1 MIREHMP
8 RGDESAR
15 APGKRHPEKT
25 TCDIQVSIHPKT
37 MSVFALSSPRPE
49 ATRRRRGKT
58 TVLRARHRGDV
69 MTANGRLAANR
80 RLMMAVLCVALAA
93 GSLTTP
99 AHPQGKYPDH
109 PVKVVVG
116 FTAGGGTDVAARVIA
131 QKLSEAT
138 GQSFVIENRPGASGL
153 IASEQVAKS
162 PADGYTIMVGSQTT
176 LAVAPALYKKFQ
188 IDVVKDL
195 TGMAM
200 IGISPLVAVV
210 NADSAVKSIK
220 DLIAEAKARN
230 GTMNFA
236 SGGVGTTPHMAGEL
250 LAFNAGIKMVH
261 IAYRGE
267 APGVNDL
274 LGGQIPFMFSNLS
287 VVKGNIEGGKLRA
300 LAVTSSKRVP
310 SLPNV
315 PTIAETFPGFDAAT
329 WFVLIAPSGTPRE
342 AIMRIN
348 AETKKIVATQDFQ
361 QRFEQLGMIP
371 DQDRTPD
378 KINAYIK
385 AEIAKW
391 AKVIKDADVKPAD

>member
-1 MIREHMP
+1 
-8 RGDESAR
+8 
-15 APGKRHPEKT
+15 
-25 TCDIQVSIHPKT
+25 
-37 MSVFALSSPRPE
+37 
-49 ATRRRRGKT
+49 
-58 TVLRARHRGDV
+58 
-69 MTANGRLAANR
+69 MTALG
-80 RLMMAVLCVALAA
+80 VALAA
-93 GSLTTP
+93 ISFATQ
-99 AHPQGKYPDH
+99 ARAQGKYPDH
-109 PVKVVVG
+109 PVKVLVG

-138 GQSFVIENRPGASGL
+138 GQSFVVENRAGASGL
-153 IASEQVAKS
+153 IASEQLTKA
-162 PADGYTIMVGSQTT
+162 PADGYSIMVGSQTT

-188 IDVVKDL
+188 IDVAKDL

-210 NADSAVKSIK
+210 NADSAVKSLA
-220 DLIAEAKARN
+220 DLIAEAKAKN

-250 LAFNAGIKMVH
+250 LAFSAGIKMVH
-261 IAYRGE
+261 VAYRGE

-329 WFVLIAPSGTPRE
+329 WFVLVAPSGTPRE

-361 QRFEQLGMIP
+361 QRFDQLGMIP

-378 KINAYIK
+378 EINAYIK

>member
-1 MIREHMP
+1 MT
-8 RGDESAR
+8 GVQ
-15 APGKRHPEKT
+15 
-25 TCDIQVSIHPKT
+25 TC
-37 MSVFALSSPRPE
+37 ALSDR
-49 ATRRRRGKT
+49 
-58 TVLRARHRGDV
+58 
-69 MTANGRLAANR
+69 
-80 RLMMAVLCVALAA
+80 
-93 GSLTTP
+93 
-99 AHPQGKYPDH
+99 
-109 PVKVVVG
+109 
-116 FTAGGGTDVAARVIA
+116 
-131 QKLSEAT
+131 
-138 GQSFVIENRPGASGL
+138 GQSFVVENRAGASGL

-188 IDVVKDL
+188 LDVVKDL

-210 NADSAVKSIK
+210 NADSPIKSIK

-230 GTMNFA
+230 GTMNFG

-250 LAFNAGIKMVH
+250 LAFNAGVKMVH
-261 IAYRGE
+261 VPYRGE
-267 APGVNDL
+267 APALNDL

-300 LAVTSSKRVP
+300 LAVTSTKRVP

-315 PTIAETFPGFDAAT
+315 PTLAETFPGFDAAT
-329 WFVLIAPSGTPRE
+329 WFVLVAPTGTPPE
-342 AIMRIN
+342 AIMRVN
-348 AETKKIVATQDFQ
+348 AEVKKIVATQDYL

-378 KINAYIK
+378 EINAYIK